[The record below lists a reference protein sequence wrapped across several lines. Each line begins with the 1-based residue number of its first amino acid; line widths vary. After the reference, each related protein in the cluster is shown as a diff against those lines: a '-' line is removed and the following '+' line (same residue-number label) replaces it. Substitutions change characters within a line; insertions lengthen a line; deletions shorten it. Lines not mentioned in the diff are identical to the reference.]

1 MTSWEAQGKLIGMA
15 KEKGLL
21 PWDRVIGA
29 ESDTI
34 RFDGCTF
41 FFFDSYV
48 AIWCVAVDGLEM
60 VWYDNAVEA
69 DFVRWV
75 DVIEA
80 MKGAQ

>member
-1 MTSWEAQGKLIGMA
+1 MTSWTAQDKLIGMA
-15 KEKGLL
+15 KQKNLL

-69 DFVRWV
+69 DYVRWV
-75 DVIEA
+75 DVIGA

>member
-1 MTSWEAQGKLIGMA
+1 MTNWEAQGKLLGMA

-21 PWDRVIGA
+21 PWDRAVGA

-34 RFDGCTF
+34 RFNGCTF
-41 FFFDSYV
+41 FFFYSHV
-48 AIWCVAVDGLEM
+48 ALWCVAVDGLDM
-60 VWYDNAVEA
+60 VWYDSAVEA

-80 MKGAQ
+80 MKEVE

>member
-15 KEKGLL
+15 KDKGLL
-21 PWDRVIGA
+21 PWDVTQGA

-34 RFDGCTF
+34 RFHKCTF
-41 FFFDSYV
+41 FFFDNYV
-48 AIWCVAVDGLEM
+48 ALWCAAVDGLEM
-60 VWYDNAVEA
+60 VWYDSAVEA

-80 MKGAQ
+80 MKEVE

>member
-1 MTSWEAQGKLIGMA
+1 MTSLKAMRKLLSMA
-15 KEKGLL
+15 KEKSLV
-21 PWDRVIGA
+21 PWHVVIGG

-34 RFDGCTF
+34 RFNGCTF

-48 AIWCVAVDGLEM
+48 AVWCVAVDGLEM

-69 DFVRWV
+69 DYVRWV

-80 MKGAQ
+80 MKEVE